1 MSNAVAWLRRRGG
14 AIDRRWKDAPI
25 RSRLIGAAAFA
36 ATFAII
42 AVVAVAYIAVRHELF
57 GNIDG
62 QLRTQADSE
71 HSIRVDPQSLQPQVQ
86 HDPGESSGNVQVVDV
101 AGATITEPGGLKL
114 PVSQRDIRIASKG
127 GSWLRTA
134 DVQGSPMRILTV
146 RRTAQLSNGQQGTV
160 ALEVALPLTAA
171 EHELHRLRLAFLLL
185 VLVGLLMATVA
196 TSFVVRRTM
205 RPVARLT
212 ATAEQI
218 AQTRDLTTRIE
229 DYGADELG
237 RLASTFNAMLD
248 ALERSLGQQ
257 RQLILDAS
265 HELRTPLSSLRT
277 NVEVLHDVDRLS
289 VDQRRSLLNGIVT
302 QLDELTGLVADV
314 VELARGESPESA
326 QEDVSLDELV
336 AHAVDRA
343 RRHWPQLDFRFDAS
357 PVEVRGVPAR
367 LDRAVANLL
376 DNAGKFSPADGVVDV
391 DLDASGL
398 LTVADQGPG
407 IPEDALA
414 HVFDRFYRADEAR
427 GLPGSGL
434 GLSIVKQVIDGHGG
448 TVAIHNRPSGGTVV
462 SVTLPPISGATK
474 SAIPLVDARQDT

>member
-1 MSNAVAWLRRRGG
+1 MTNAVAWLRRRGV

-86 HDPGESSGNVQVVDV
+86 HDPGESSGNVQVVDL

-171 EHELHRLRLAFLLL
+171 EHELNRLRLAFLLL

-265 HELRTPLSSLRT
+265 HELRTPLASLRT

-289 VDQRRSLLNGIVT
+289 VDQRRSLL
-302 QLDELTGLVADV
+302 
-314 VELARGESPESA
+314 
-326 QEDVSLDELV
+326 
-336 AHAVDRA
+336 
-343 RRHWPQLDFRFDAS
+343 AS
-357 PVEVRGVPAR
+357 
-367 LDRAVANLL
+367 
-376 DNAGKFSPADGVVDV
+376 
-391 DLDASGL
+391 
-398 LTVADQGPG
+398 
-407 IPEDALA
+407 
-414 HVFDRFYRADEAR
+414 
-427 GLPGSGL
+427 
-434 GLSIVKQVIDGHGG
+434 
-448 TVAIHNRPSGGTVV
+448 
-462 SVTLPPISGATK
+462 
-474 SAIPLVDARQDT
+474 